1 MIYFIDENFLKT
13 NTSITGNVDARDLA
27 PFIPI
32 TCKLMIEPILGYT
45 FTNHLLSAFNNG
57 TLTTDETTLVGFIKY
72 TLAYYSAYE
81 AIPSLSFRISSKGVQ
96 SQRGDYSDA
105 VGIAEIEYLRNGILK
120 TAKSFEGNLRNYL
133 RENKSLF
140 PLYKDPTNESIT
152 SPDQGGV
159 KNNTTWL

>member
-1 MIYFIDENFLKT
+1 M
-13 NTSITGNVDARDLA
+13 
-27 PFIPI
+27 
-32 TCKLMIEPILGYT
+32 
-45 FTNHLLSAFNNG
+45 
-57 TLTTDETTLVGFIKY
+57 
-72 TLAYYSAYE
+72 
-81 AIPSLSFRISSKGVQ
+81 Q